1 MRVCL
6 AGRHAPALLR
16 MVAVLLGAMTF
27 SAASSS
33 ANLYVTTTGNNAG
46 NCQTLGAPCLTIAY
60 ALSQAAAGDTI
71 NIGGGTF
78 TEELTIS
85 KSVVLNGAGMA
96 STIIKAPAV
105 LTSNPA
111 VPGGSP
117 GQQTTI
123 VFVTG
128 ATTSA
133 TIQNLQIQGPG
144 SSTCGSIGYGI
155 FAGGGANLT
164 LSNNHVLMIRD
175 ISPPLSSCQ
184 NGSAIRYGAPS
195 TAQAASGSI
204 SNNIIDTYQKNGI
217 TLSNTGTVV
226 TVTGNSV
233 TGELP
238 PPNTAQNGIQIS
250 SGAIATV
257 SNNIV
262 SNNQCGAVGCG
273 PGVADVWATGI
284 LLFDAGAGTA
294 INNNAISGNDGG
306 LVAVAT
312 TVGQSFSASGN
323 TFSANRYAN
332 ILASAL
338 TLNLTGNTIT
348 GSNWGVVA
356 QASSPANTVVNLSGG
371 NVVSQAAAAGLTVF
385 DDNLADAF
393 AATIQGSG
401 NQFVNNAVGAAN
413 TPVQGTVSLACNWW
427 GSPYGPINPANP
439 LGQGNPATVNT
450 TFTNWAIDNT
460 TFACTGNPQNNILL
474 ASPQIPVPTLHPILL
489 AALVLTLAI
498 FAAAGVP
505 RRRR

>member
-195 TAQAASGSI
+195 TAQAAS
-204 SNNIIDTYQKNGI
+204 
-217 TLSNTGTVV
+217 
-226 TVTGNSV
+226 
-233 TGELP
+233 P
-238 PPNTAQNGIQIS
+238 PPPAEASKTNSPLFN
-250 SGAIATV
+250 SGFSRSDARATPTLAPEVFPVVATV
-257 SNNIV
+257 I
-262 SNNQCGAVGCG
+262 
-273 PGVADVWATGI
+273 
-284 LLFDAGAGTA
+284 
-294 INNNAISGNDGG
+294 
-306 LVAVAT
+306 
-312 TVGQSFSASGN
+312 
-323 TFSANRYAN
+323 
-332 ILASAL
+332 
-338 TLNLTGNTIT
+338 
-348 GSNWGVVA
+348 
-356 QASSPANTVVNLSGG
+356 
-371 NVVSQAAAAGLTVF
+371 
-385 DDNLADAF
+385 
-393 AATIQGSG
+393 
-401 NQFVNNAVGAAN
+401 
-413 TPVQGTVSLACNWW
+413 
-427 GSPYGPINPANP
+427 
-439 LGQGNPATVNT
+439 T
-450 TFTNWAIDNT
+450 TFPAPEGNRFSTSLRSKR
-460 TFACTGNPQNNILL
+460 FAW
-474 ASPQIPVPTLHPILL
+474 
-489 AALVLTLAI
+489 
-498 FAAAGVP
+498 
-505 RRRR
+505 

>member
-1 MRVCL
+1 MAATWLVSAL
-6 AGRHAPALLR
+6 FANAG
-16 MVAVLLGAMTF
+16 
-27 SAASSS
+27 SAAT
-33 ANLYVTTTGNNAG
+33 LYVSTTGNNAG
-46 NCQTLGAPCLTIAY
+46 NCQTPGSPCLTIAY
-60 ALSQAAAGDTI
+60 ALSQAAASGDSI
-71 NIGGGTF
+71 NIASGTF
-78 TEELTIS
+78 TEELTIN

-96 STIIKAPAV
+96 STIIKAPTA
-105 LTSNPA
+105 LTPNPS

-117 GQQTTI
+117 GQQTAI

-128 ATTSA
+128 AATIA

-144 SSTCGSIGYGI
+144 SSACGSIGYGV
-155 FAGGGANLT
+155 FAGGGANLA
-164 LSNNHVLMIRD
+164 LNNNHVLLVRD
-175 ISPPLSSCQ
+175 TSPPLSGCQ

-195 TAQAASGSI
+195 TAQSASGSI
-204 SNNIIDTYQKNGI
+204 SSNIIDTYQKNGI

-238 PPNTAQNGIQIS
+238 PPNTAQNGIQVS
-250 SGAIATV
+250 NGAVATV

-262 SNNQCGAVGCG
+262 SNNQCGATGCG
-273 PGVADVWATGI
+273 PGLTDVWATGI

-312 TVGQSFSASGN
+312 VAGQSFSASGN
-323 TFSANRYAN
+323 TFTANRYAN

-356 QASSPANTVVNLSGG
+356 QASSPANTFVNLAGG
-371 NVVSQAAAAGLTVF
+371 NIVSQAAAAGLTIF
-385 DDNLADAF
+385 DDNLTDAF

-413 TPVQGTVSLACNWW
+413 TPSQGTVNLACNWW

-439 LGQGNPATVNT
+439 LGQGNPATANT
-450 TFTNWAIDNT
+450 TFTNWAIDNI
-460 TFACTGNPQNNILL
+460 TFACTGNPQNNMLL
-474 ASPQIPVPTLHPILL
+474 ASPQIPVPTLQPALL
-489 AALVLTLAI
+489 AALALSLVI
-498 FAAAGVP
+498 FAVRVP
-505 RRRR
+505 RRSR